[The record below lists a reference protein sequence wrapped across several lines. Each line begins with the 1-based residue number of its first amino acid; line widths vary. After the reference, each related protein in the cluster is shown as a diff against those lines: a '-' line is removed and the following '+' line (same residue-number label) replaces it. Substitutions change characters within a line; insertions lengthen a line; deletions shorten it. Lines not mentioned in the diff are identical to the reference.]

1 MIRELKKTSGKII
14 NKRKTGKIPEKE
26 ESGMCEWHLTSQ
38 RENREWKGKK

>member
-1 MIRELKKTSGKII
+1 MNHDKRAEKTSGKIR

-38 RENREWKGKK
+38 RENRE